1 MKVCLLLMMS
11 VLLVQLTWANNSYWQ
26 KPPNWGGVFNDF
38 HYCYD
43 IDMTYFNNCQ
53 DINIKTTVQLS
64 VDKKGNITHISSPT
78 TGSRQLDRQII
89 IALKN
94 SKFKPFI
101 INGEAMAGMATLPL
115 ILEVSA
121 QKITPSPNDIANM
134 RTRCMADTACDM
146 DELEHALQKLFV
158 QPNNRATPTP

>member
-26 KPPNWGGVFNDF
+26 KPPNWNRLDGYSGA
-38 HYCYD
+38 CYD
-43 IDMTYFNNCQ
+43 IDMAYFNNCQ
-53 DINIKTTVQLS
+53 DIDINTTVQLS
-64 VDKKGNITHISSPT
+64 VDKKGNITHVSNPT

-101 INGEAMAGMATLPL
+101 INGEAMAGTAKLPL
-115 ILEVSA
+115 VLEVSA
-121 QKITPSPNDIANM
+121 QKITPSHTDIANM